1 VSGHKLGVPGFTN
14 DWALFLDFDGTLV
27 DIAERPDAVT
37 VDPGLPALLAHLR
50 QSCGGALAIVTGRA
64 VAVIEA
70 FLPGLDL
77 DICGLHG
84 MERRIGGQIQRIEPP
99 DIPAL
104 RAALP
109 DLADRLSRI
118 PGVLIEDKG
127 ESVALHWRLAPEAEA
142 HVQEAARSTS
152 RKLGTNFRLQG
163 GKSVIEI
170 VPEASGK
177 GRAVEALLARA
188 PYLGRRPLFAG
199 DDLTDENGFR
209 VVEERGGLSIKIGN
223 GDTIA
228 TKRVSSPAAFRA
240 WLAAFAAEPA
250 AVERL
255 GASAHSG

>member
-1 VSGHKLGVPGFTN
+1 
-14 DWALFLDFDGTLV
+14 
-27 DIAERPDAVT
+27 
-37 VDPGLPALLAHLR
+37 
-50 QSCGGALAIVTGRA
+50 
-64 VAVIEA
+64 
-70 FLPGLDL
+70 
-77 DICGLHG
+77 

-99 DIPAL
+99 DVPAL

-142 HVQEAARSTS
+142 HVREAARSTS

-209 VVEERGGLSIKIGN
+209 AVEERGGVSIKIGN

-250 AVERL
+250 AVETL
-255 GASAHSG
+255 GPSAHSG